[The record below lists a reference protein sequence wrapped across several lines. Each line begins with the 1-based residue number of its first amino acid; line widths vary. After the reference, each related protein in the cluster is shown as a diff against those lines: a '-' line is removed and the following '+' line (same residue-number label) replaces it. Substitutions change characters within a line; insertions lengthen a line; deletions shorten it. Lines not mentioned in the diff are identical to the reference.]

1 MRLLNLKI
9 LIQVILLVN
18 SLNSLSNNT
27 DTLYLL
33 QNKYSELGNDSLN
46 YSICTKISYVSL
58 LPDEKIKY
66 SILAYKIGVKLDK
79 LNWQA
84 SSKHLESYGYI
95 LKGDIDKAISTLYK
109 SLKIYEILNSK
120 VGIAACLSDLG
131 FTNQKN
137 ENFQNAEIF
146 YKQAIALYEKLGD
159 NFNLSATYQRIG
171 ELYEILH
178 REEESIIFYIK
189 SDSIYQS
196 INYPLGIA
204 YAKGNIGLVYIAQN
218 KLDSAEHYLKKSI
231 DILEPLEDN
240 YAVSSYLDGLAE
252 IYFKQKKYV
261 KAKATAHKSLQLAED
276 YALKEQIRDAS
287 IRLSTIYKELRQ
299 FEKAFQYQSQYIIYR
314 DSINNE
320 ETIRNIANLR
330 AKYEVAQKQ
339 KEVDKQKSEKELL
352 LITSICLILVL
363 LLSVILIIIMYKN
376 IKQRKQYTR
385 QLELQHQELEA
396 ANATKNKFFSV
407 LSHDLRSPLATYSSY
422 SEILNMCVQHGEF
435 DKASGIC
442 KEMEL
447 SSSKLLDLLD
457 NLLQWGVNQMGSVE
471 PIHSHV
477 SVKDVVN
484 MEVSHLGSIATQKN
498 IEVHTHIPQEITLF
512 VDRVSMSMAVRNL
525 INNALKFTP
534 SGGHIT
540 VSANKENNHTVIKV
554 KDTGIGM
561 TPEQTQKIFDFNNI
575 NSTYGTQNEKG
586 IGLGLQLIC
595 GFIKTH
601 HAKIDVESQL
611 GLGTTFILTFD
622 NGIVEK
628 GMEG

>member
-1 MRLLNLKI
+1 MPSNLLSSEQFIDSLINQYKI
-9 LIQVILLVN
+9 
-18 SLNSLSNNT
+18 SLRDN
-27 DTLYLL
+27 
-33 QNKYSELGNDSLN
+33 NDSVKYYLSYN
-46 YSICTKISYVSL
+46 ISYYSNDPNIRFKYAQKAFDIGIKRDKIKWQAASHLLMSVAYMKKGNLDSAIISL
-58 LPDEKIKY
+58 LKSQELY
-66 SILAYKIGVKLDK
+66 SQCNNI
-79 LNWQA
+79 
-84 SSKHLESYGYI
+84 
-95 LKGDIDKAISTLYK
+95 
-109 SLKIYEILNSK
+109 
-120 VGIAACLSDLG
+120 VGIATCKIQLAEVYEE
-131 FTNQKN
+131 NKN
-137 ENFQNAEIF
+137 YSLAESSYKEAIEIF
-146 YKQAIALYEKLGD
+146 IKLKDSHRLSGSYINLGD
-159 NFNLSATYQRIG
+159 FYRGLTNHPLALQYFQKADSLYQILDNPTY
-171 ELYEILH
+171 
-178 REEESIIFYIK
+178 S
-189 SDSIYQS
+189 
-196 INYPLGIA
+196 A

-218 KLDSAEHYLKKSI
+218 KLDSAELYLNKAI
-231 DILEPLEDN
+231 EILEPLEDN

-252 IYFKQKKYV
+252 IYFKQKKYA
-261 KAKATAHKSLQLAED
+261 KAKATAHKSLQLAEE

-363 LLSVILIIIMYKN
+363 LLSVILIVIMYKN
-376 IKQRKQYTR
+376 NKQRKQYTH
-385 QLELQHQELEA
+385 QLELQHQQLEA

-422 SEILNMCVQHGEF
+422 SEILNMCIRNGEF
-435 DKASGIC
+435 NKASGIC
-442 KEMEL
+442 KEMEM

-457 NLLQWGVNQMGSVE
+457 NLLQWGVNQMDSVE
-471 PIHSHV
+471 PILSHV
-477 SVKDVVN
+477 NVKDVVN
-484 MEVSHLGSIATQKN
+484 IEISHLGSIASQKN

-512 VDRVSMSMAVRNL
+512 VDRVSMSMAIRNL

-540 VSANKENNHTVIKV
+540 VSTNKENNHTVLKV

-601 HAKIDVESQL
+601 HAKIDVESQS
-611 GLGTTFILTFD
+611 GQGTTFILTFD
-622 NGIVEK
+622 HDIAEK